1 MHLILKRFDKAGSRN
16 SMDFWDWCCCQED
29 RGISYRG
36 LYSIQIQGCS
46 TQTACQNW
54 KHSIVSLCFIK
65 NHIKSQYY
73 VAIRIHVCIKCSM
86 IMTWIPVI
94 VVNTGYQHC
103 IMNFLDWYCLLVSI
117 HVHINGR
124 TFLLSIIYRFQ
135 CLFHSAEKLLDVIK
149 RSVPSEDADDENPV
163 VTVYLSELFVKTQPN
178 MTKSVSKYTC
188 QIFF

>member
-54 KHSIVSLCFIK
+54 KHGIVSLCFIK

-103 IMNFLDWYCLLVSI
+103 IMNFLDIACWCLYMYILM
-117 HVHINGR
+117 GER
-124 TFLLSIIYRFQ
+124 FYYLLYIDFSVY
-135 CLFHSAEKLLDVIK
+135 STLL
-149 RSVPSEDADDENPV
+149 RN
-163 VTVYLSELFVKTQPN
+163 YW
-178 MTKSVSKYTC
+178 MW
-188 QIFF
+188 